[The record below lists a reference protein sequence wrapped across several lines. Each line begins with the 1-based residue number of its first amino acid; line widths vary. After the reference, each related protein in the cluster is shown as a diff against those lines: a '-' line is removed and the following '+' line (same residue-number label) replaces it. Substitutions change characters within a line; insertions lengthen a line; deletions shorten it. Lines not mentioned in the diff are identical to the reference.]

1 MTSASLLKMSVPTS
15 DTATS
20 AQGLLMPKLQYRF
33 RATFTNFGIGNTG
46 GSTGPVTQQIMDFSR
61 PAVTFDNIDL
71 PIYNS
76 TVKIAGK
83 HSWADITCKLRDDAA
98 GTASSLVAG
107 QLQKQL
113 DFNEQSSSQ
122 AGIDYKF
129 TVQFDVLDGGNG
141 TNSPTVLET
150 WYVYGAYLQGVNYD
164 AANYATNEVM
174 TISMT
179 IRYDNAQQVLNN
191 DITNGV
197 GSTSTGSTQGQG
209 QAGINPALSTG
220 AGGPN
225 FV

>member
-1 MTSASLLKMSVPTS
+1 MTSASLLNMSVPAADKSQPT
-15 DTATS
+15 
-20 AQGLLMPKLQYRF
+20 QGLLMPKLQYRF
-33 RATFTNFGIGNTG
+33 RATFTNFGIN
-46 GSTGPVTQQIMDFSR
+46 SATGPITQQVMDFSR
-61 PAVTFDNIDL
+61 PAVTFENIDL

-83 HSWADITCKLRDDAA
+83 HSWTDITCKIRDDAS

-150 WYVYGAYLQGVNYD
+150 WYIYGAYLQGVNYD
-164 AANYATNEVM
+164 AASYGSNEVM

-179 IRYDNAQQVLNN
+179 IRYDNAEQVLSNGL
-191 DITNGV
+191 GV
-197 GSTSTGSTQGQG
+197 GTTSTASVPGQGIQGQP
-209 QAGINPALSTG
+209 ISTG
-220 AGGPN
+220 
-225 FV
+225 